1 MYDNLDM
8 DVSLQ
13 HRVKIEWELEQLNKK
28 RTNIQNTQ
36 VDTIYLNLLNKY
48 NNLLSKYND
57 LITALINNG
66 VISGGT
72 IPGSDPNPDPDP
84 DPNPD
89 PDPDP
94 DPNADIN
101 IVCEYVLLNDYS
113 NELDLSLNTNVNL
126 AKLQFDIDISYPKG
140 FYELDI
146 NNGIDTWF
154 VWDNS
159 GGGSTSVVTPHKIRT
174 EDLDLTTSV
183 SNDVYSFVLQ
193 RKDNGI
199 LYSNE
204 TEDSELFMIVKFLNY
219 VYYRTKIK
227 IKNIIGYE
235 YDENA
240 NNHIGRQ
247 VIGNQF
253 TAFTSDS
260 NPDNF
265 DIYTEADGDIIKVMF
280 DNDENVAYIK
290 FDLELYTNEDHRK
303 ISLNT
308 TGQQSNISINQQ
320 LSNCVN
326 ISENNGVYTFVF
338 YNNGNDILEDR
349 DPVNPLYTLCEINL
363 ENVEIE
369 RRLIVSLN
377 NNIIKFN
384 NNENELVSI
393 KLENNQ
399 ISMYEDREQSY
410 IQSLLENRFDLRI
423 FPQGEI
429 TYNTSTKRF
438 STDEVG
444 VKIIYTDENNN
455 ITEFITLSQCRSFIQ
470 NNSLLNEYLGNS
482 QMDFASTNQM
492 LHDDYTRPSNPT
504 FTIYTENDTTMN
516 SVDGGEQ
523 LVFYLN
529 DSEDFIYDNILFLF
543 RIGNHTVKVW
553 TNFRIIN
560 S

>member
-1 MYDNLDM
+1 M
-8 DVSLQ
+8 DISLQ
-13 HRVKIEWELEQLNKK
+13 HRVKIEWELEQLNKT

-36 VDTIYLNLLNKY
+36 VDNTIYLNLLNKY

-72 IPGSDPNPDPDP
+72 IPGSDPNPDP
-84 DPNPD
+84 NPD

-94 DPNADIN
+94 EPDPEPDPNTDIN
-101 IVCEYVLLNDYS
+101 IVCEYILQNNYD
-113 NELDLSLNTNVNL
+113 NELDLSLHTNVNL
-126 AKLQFDIDISYPKG
+126 AKLQFDIDISCTKE

-154 VWDNS
+154 VWDGPPS
-159 GGGSTSVVTPHKIRT
+159 SSIATPHKIRT

-183 SNDVYSFVLQ
+183 SNNVYSFVLQ
-193 RKDNGI
+193 RKDKGI

-204 TEDSELFMIVKFLNY
+204 TEDSALFMIVKFLNY
-219 VYYRTKIK
+219 VYYRTKIT
-227 IKNIIGYE
+227 IKNIVGYE
-235 YDENA
+235 YDENT

-247 VIGNQF
+247 VIGNQS
-253 TAFTSDS
+253 TVFTSDS
-260 NPDNF
+260 NPDSF

-280 DNDENVAYIK
+280 DNDKNVAYIK

-308 TGQQSNISINQQ
+308 TGQQNNISINQQ

-338 YNNGNDILEDR
+338 YNNDNDILEDR

-369 RRLIVSLN
+369 RMLIVSLK

-384 NNENELVSI
+384 NNENELIPI
-393 KLENNQ
+393 KLENDQ
-399 ISMYEDREQSY
+399 ISMYEDREHSY

-429 TYNTSTKRF
+429 TYNISTKRF
-438 STDEVG
+438 NTDEVG

-455 ITEFITLSQCRSFIQ
+455 ITEFITLSQCKSFIK

-482 QMDFASTNQM
+482 PMDFASTSEM
-492 LHDDYTRPSNPT
+492 LHDNDTRPSNPT
-504 FTIYTENDTTMN
+504 FTIYTENDNATGF
-516 SVDGGEQ
+516 VGADEP
-523 LVFYLN
+523 LIFYLN
-529 DSEDFIYDNILFLF
+529 DSEDFIYDNILFFF

>member
-1 MYDNLDM
+1 M
-8 DVSLQ
+8 DAEFAKQ
-13 HRVKIEWELEQLNKK
+13 VKFEWELEQLNKTL
-28 RTNIQNTQ
+28 TNIQNPQ
-36 VDTIYLNLLNKY
+36 AGTIYLNLLNKY
-48 NNLLSKYND
+48 NNLESKYNN

-72 IPGSDPNPDPDP
+72 IPGSDPNPDPN
-84 DPNPD
+84 PNPN
-89 PDPDP
+89 PNPDP

-101 IVCEYVLLNDYS
+101 IVCEYVLLDNYS
-113 NELDLSLNTNVNL
+113 NELHLSLNTNVNL
-126 AKLQFDIDISYPKG
+126 SKLQFDIDISYPKG

-154 VWDNS
+154 VWDYP
-159 GGGSTSVVTPHKIRT
+159 GGSSSIVTSHKIRS

-183 SNDVYSFVLQ
+183 SNNVYSFVLQ
-193 RKDNGI
+193 RKDKGI

-204 TEDSELFMIVKFLNY
+204 TEDTELFMIVNFLNY
-219 VYYRTKIK
+219 VYYRTKIT
-227 IKNIIGYE
+227 IKNIVGYE

-247 VIGNQF
+247 VIGNQS
-253 TAFTSDS
+253 TIFTSDS
-260 NPDNF
+260 DPDSF
-265 DIYTEADGDIIKVMF
+265 DIFTEADGNIIKVMF
-280 DNDENVAYIK
+280 DNDKNVAYIK
-290 FDLELYTNEDHRK
+290 FDLELYTNEYYRK

-308 TGQQSNISINQQ
+308 TGQQSNVSINQQ

-349 DPVNPLYTLCEINL
+349 DPVNELYTLCEINL

-369 RRLIVSLN
+369 RMLIVSLKN
-377 NNIIKFN
+377 NEIKFN
-384 NNENELVSI
+384 NNENELIPI

-399 ISMYEDREQSY
+399 ISMYEDREHSY
-410 IQSLLENRFDLRI
+410 IQALLENRFDLRI

-438 STDEVG
+438 STDEVS

-455 ITEFITLSQCRSFIQ
+455 ITDFITLSQCRSFIQ

-482 QMDFASTNQM
+482 PMDLASTSKM
-492 LHDDYTRPSNPT
+492 LHDGNDGNFTRPSNPT
-504 FTIYTENDTTMN
+504 FTTYTENDNTTGFVGAN
-516 SVDGGEQ
+516 EP
-523 LVFYLN
+523 LAFYLN
-529 DSEDFIYDNILFLF
+529 ESEDFIYDNILFFF

>member
-1 MYDNLDM
+1 M
-8 DVSLQ
+8 DAEFSKQ
-13 HRVKIEWELEQLNKK
+13 VKFEWELEQLNKTL
-28 RTNIQNTQ
+28 TNIQNPQ
-36 VDTIYLNLLNKY
+36 SGTIYLNLLNKY
-48 NNLLSKYND
+48 NNLESKYND
-57 LITALINNG
+57 LIKALINNG

-72 IPGSDPNPDPDP
+72 TPGSDPNPNPDPDP
-84 DPNPD
+84 DPE
-89 PDPDP
+89 P
-94 DPNADIN
+94 DPNTDIN
-101 IVCEYVLLNDYS
+101 IVGECILLNDYS
-113 NELDLSLNTNVNL
+113 NELHLSLNTNVNL

-154 VWDNS
+154 VWDEPH
-159 GGGSTSVVTPHKIRT
+159 GTSFIITPHKIKG
-174 EDLDLTTSV
+174 EDLDLTTSA
-183 SNDVYSFVLQ
+183 SNNVYSFALQ
-193 RKDNGI
+193 RKDKGI

-219 VYYRTKIK
+219 VYYKTKIT
-227 IKNIIGYE
+227 IKNIVGYE

-247 VIGNQF
+247 VIGNQS
-253 TAFTSDS
+253 TIFTSDS
-260 NPDNF
+260 DPDSF

-280 DNDENVAYIK
+280 DNDTNVAYIK

-308 TGQQSNISINQQ
+308 TGQQNNVSINQQ
-320 LSNCVN
+320 SIDQQQLSDYVN
-326 ISENNGVYTFVF
+326 ISENNGVYTFEF

-349 DPVNPLYTLCEINL
+349 DSVDPLYTLCEINL

-369 RRLIVSLN
+369 RMLIVSLK

-384 NNENELVSI
+384 NSGNELVSI
-393 KLENNQ
+393 KLKNDQ

-423 FPQGEI
+423 FPQGDI
-429 TYNTSTKRF
+429 TYDTSTKRF

-455 ITEFITLSQCRSFIQ
+455 ITEFITLSQCRSFIKD
-470 NNSLLNEYLGNS
+470 NSLLDGYLGNS
-482 QMDFASTNQM
+482 PMDFASTSNM
-492 LHDDYTRPSNPT
+492 LHDNYTRPSNPT
-504 FTIYTENDTTMN
+504 FTTYSENDTTLN
-516 SVDGGEQ
+516 SADGGES
-523 LVFYLN
+523 LIFYLN
-529 DSEDFIYDNILFLF
+529 KSENFIYDNILFLF
-543 RIGNHTVKVW
+543 RIGNRTVKVW
-553 TNFRIIN
+553 TNFGITN